1 MTFPVHGGL
10 NYAELKSL
18 GLAPDEVL
26 DFSANI
32 NPLGTA
38 PGVLQAIQGVDPAAY
53 PDPACLALREDLG
66 AHLELAPDRILVGNG
81 STELIYLLARAC
93 LEPGAR
99 VVIFAPAF
107 GEYEAACRMQ
117 GADVGF
123 IHAGRDGEF
132 QWNLAGALDLLHAQ
146 QPSLVFLGNP
156 NNPTGR
162 YLGQEPVEQLAGAVS
177 KSGLLVLDEAYLSFI
192 ERSWDS
198 RPLLDRGNVVLLRSM
213 TKDHALAGLRLG
225 YLLGLPGTLARIGAF
240 RYSWSVNALAQAAGS
255 AALAHQD
262 HVARGREVV
271 RSGKDY
277 LHQELRRLGLKCMP
291 SAANFLLV
299 EVGDAAGLRA
309 RLLKDHAVC
318 VRECT
323 SFGLPGHIRI
333 GVRGLED
340 CRRLIGALKKDYAR
354 HQAIAERKSC
364 DKVVP
369 GIPE

>member
-1 MTFPVHGGL
+1 MTLPVHGGL
-10 NYAELKSL
+10 NYSELKSL
-18 GLAPDEVL
+18 GLVPGEVL

-38 PGVLQAIQGVDPAAY
+38 PGVLEAIQGVDPAAY

-66 AHLELAPDRILVGNG
+66 ARLELAPDRILVGNG
-81 STELIYLLARAC
+81 STELIYLLARAW

-99 VVIFAPAF
+99 AVIFAPAF

-123 IHAGRDGEF
+123 IHADRDEEF
-132 QWNLAGALDLLHAQ
+132 HWNLADALDFLLAQ

-156 NNPTGR
+156 NNPTGQ
-162 YLGQEPVEQLAGAVS
+162 YLGQESVEQLAGALCNT
-177 KSGLLVLDEAYLSFI
+177 GLLVLDEAYLSFI

-255 AALAHQD
+255 AALAHKD
-262 HVARGREVV
+262 HVARGREVA
-271 RSGKDY
+271 RSGRDY
-277 LHQELRRLGLKCMP
+277 LQQELRKLGLNCTP

-309 RLLKDHAVC
+309 RLLKDHGVC

-323 SFGLPGHIRI
+323 SFGLPEHIRI
-333 GVRGLED
+333 GIRGLED
-340 CRRLIGALKKDYAR
+340 CRRLISALKKDFGR
-354 HQAIAERKSC
+354 HQKT
-364 DKVVP
+364 
-369 GIPE
+369 PEHKPCG